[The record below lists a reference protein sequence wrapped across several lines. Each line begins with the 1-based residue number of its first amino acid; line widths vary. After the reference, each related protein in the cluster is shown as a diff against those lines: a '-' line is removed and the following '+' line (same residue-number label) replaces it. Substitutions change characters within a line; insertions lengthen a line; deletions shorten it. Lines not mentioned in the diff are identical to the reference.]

1 MNTNGGCD
9 LKTGYRVMLLL
20 LPCLVSSYL
29 LTSCTMFKAWRAI
42 PAPGGCDE
50 CHKIPISNN
59 WQVSYKPAI
68 LSDERNRAYFQTE
81 EYSTAPT
88 GKPQSVVD
96 RQKVEELT
104 CFECHNAPNSA
115 HKAMKGK
122 FHH

>member
-1 MNTNGGCD
+1 M
-9 LKTGYRVMLLL
+9 LL
-20 LPCLVSSYL
+20 LPCLLTSYL

-50 CHKIPISNN
+50 CHKIPISTN
-59 WQVSYKPAI
+59 WQVTYKPAI

-81 EYSTAPT
+81 EYSAAPT
-88 GKPQSVVD
+88 GKPQSAVD